1 MPTAIRVSILTVSD
15 RSHQGLRQDLSG
27 PALEQR
33 AIWLGWQVVS
43 TELLPDERPL
53 LEKFLRETAASGNV
67 DLILTTG
74 GTGFAPRDV
83 TPEATL
89 AVIDRSAPGIAE
101 AIRAESLKIT
111 PHGMLSRGA
120 AGIIANTLI
129 VNLSGSPKAAVEQ
142 LDMIAGVMPHAV
154 SLLRNDPDAEKGH

>member
-1 MPTAIRVSILTVSD
+1 MYPAIRVGILTVSD
-15 RSHQGLRQDLSG
+15 RSFNGVRADLSG
-27 PALEQR
+27 PALARRIE
-33 AIWLGWQVVS
+33 ALGWSVLE
-43 TELLPDERPL
+43 TNILPDERAL
-53 LEKFLRETAASGNV
+53 LEAYLVKQGSSSNL
-67 DLILTTG
+67 DLLLTTG

-89 AVIDRSAPGIAE
+89 AVIERAAPGISE

-120 AGIIANTLI
+120 AGIIGRTLI

-142 LDMIAGVMPHAV
+142 FDVIVPVLPHAI
-154 SLLRNDPDAEKGH
+154 SLLREEPDSEKGH